1 MLGYPNSFD
10 ARRSVTRIDTLS
22 GEHLLVAPKG
32 HGVVTISV
40 RCPRF
45 GRISHVRL
53 DQDQVAALAGALT
66 GMVLEHSSLTRIPP
80 PA

>member
-1 MLGYPNSFD
+1 MLGFPNSPD
-10 ARRSVTRIDTLS
+10 ALGPVTRIDTLS
-22 GEHLLVAPKG
+22 GENLIVAPKG

-66 GMVLEHSSLTRIPP
+66 GIVLELRTTRPP
-80 PA
+80 S